1 MTGYQKTNKH
11 TKDNK
16 RVIYTK
22 DKSKT
27 EYVKH
32 NGIFITLSH
41 YEKLINERNTT
52 SKKST

>member
-1 MTGYQKTNKH
+1 MPDYQKTNKH

-32 NGIFITLSH
+32 KGIFITLSH
-41 YEKLINERNTT
+41 YEKLI
-52 SKKST
+52 KQAGG